1 MPTSTSANIHAMSG
15 SFEKSVKGGTKVKCA
30 PPKSKYV
37 EHILL
42 ATQSGE
48 AGVAEVFRTLTHRL
62 RDSTWTVAFKALI
75 IVHLMIKEGVAD
87 VTLRYLSVAPRNRLA
102 INSFTDVQTQGQ
114 NIRVY
119 SEYLLARAQAF
130 EMGHCDYVRNG
141 ERHMKRLSVD
151 KGLLRETELVQD
163 QIKALVRCDL
173 LSNDYDSNEI
183 SLTAFRLLTR
193 DLLNLFDV
201 ENQAVMS
208 VLSHYFEMSRP
219 DAERAITIYKT
230 FCKQTDQVVQYLSV
244 ARQYEY
250 ATRLEIP
257 KLKHAPTSL
266 AASLQEYL
274 DDKDFEV
281 NRRQY
286 LAEQEAKKSGKPFS
300 KPSQPAVSSTKTPT
314 PFDEKPT
321 TQPAAATASAKGP
334 NTNLIDF
341 FESIEQNQQTTETNP
356 FLRQP
361 QQPQPTGF
369 QQPQPTGF
377 QQPQSTGFQQPQ
389 STGFQ
394 QPQTTGFQQP
404 QQTGFAPEQQAVNG
418 FGLNGAP
425 TNPYAQSLM
434 QQQPPPQPLQA
445 QYTGAGFGGYGP
457 QPSQQSFAP
466 GNDFGQQ
473 AQQFQTPA
481 QTHAP
486 AQLQPQP
493 TNPFR
498 QSMMAIGGS
507 GGFGSLG
514 QPQQQ
519 QQHQQQQQQQQ
530 SLQRSATNP
539 FARNQISSIPEGG
552 PPPQQ
557 LPPQTSSPF
566 SQQQPSFQTQQQ
578 PLQAQLTGTN
588 PFARNQTPTQQPTPP
603 VSPPNA
609 LQVQPTGSTN
619 PFRQSMF
626 VNQQT
631 GQGWQNSPQATM
643 GGLENLQTVPIFP
656 RPGQAP
662 QQQQQSPWG

>member
-1 MPTSTSANIHAMSG
+1 MSS

-75 IVHLMIKEGVAD
+75 IVHLMIKEGVQD
-87 VTLRYLSVAPRNRLA
+87 VTLRYLAVAPRNRLA

-119 SEYLLARAQAF
+119 SEYLLARAQAY
-130 EMGHCDYVRNG
+130 EKGNVDYVRNG
-141 ERHMKRLSVD
+141 ERHVKRLTVD
-151 KGLLRETELVQD
+151 KGLLRETEIVQE
-163 QIKALVRCDL
+163 QIRALVRCDL
-173 LSNDYDSNEI
+173 LSNDYENEI

-193 DLLNLFDV
+193 DLLSLFDV
-201 ENQAVMS
+201 ENLAMMNI
-208 VLSHYFEMSRP
+208 LSHYFEMSRP
-219 DAERAITIYKT
+219 DAERAIKIYKT
-230 FCKQTDQVVQYLSV
+230 FCKQTDQVVKYLSV

-286 LAEQEAKKSGKPFS
+286 LAEQDSKKGSKPFS
-300 KPSQPAVSSTKTPT
+300 KPSQPAASSTATKTPT
-314 PFDEKPT
+314 PFDEKPVL
-321 TQPAAATASAKGP
+321 PAVDTAKGP

-356 FLRQP
+356 FLRQQQQ

-377 QQPQSTGFQQPQ
+377 QQPQ
-389 STGFQ
+389 
-394 QPQTTGFQQP
+394 
-404 QQTGFAPEQQAVNG
+404 QTGFMPQQDMNSFGMNG
-418 FGLNGAP
+418 GA
-425 TNPYAQSLM
+425 TNPYGQPQM
-434 QQQPPPQPLQA
+434 QQQAPPQPLQT

-457 QPSQQSFAP
+457 QPTQQSFAT

-473 AQQFQTPA
+473 QQFQSPQQTPS
-481 QTHAP
+481 P
-486 AQLQPQP
+486 GPLQPQT

-498 QSMMAIGGS
+498 ASMMATGGS
-507 GGFGSLG
+507 GGLGSFG

-519 QQHQQQQQQQQ
+519 QQPQQ
-530 SLQRSATNP
+530 SLQRSATTSNP
-539 FARNQISSIPEGG
+539 FARKIQSIPEDG
-552 PPPQQ
+552 P
-557 LPPQTSSPF
+557 SP
-566 SQQQPSFQTQQQ
+566 QQQPQPFTQQQTGFQPQQQ
-578 PLQAQLTGTN
+578 PLQVQPTGTN
-588 PFARNQTPTQQPTPP
+588 PFARNPSPAQQPTPP
-603 VSPPNA
+603 ISPPNA

-631 GQGWQNSPQATM
+631 GQGWQNGPQATM
-643 GGLENLQTVPIFP
+643 GGMENLQTLHVFP
-656 RPGQAP
+656 RPGAP
-662 QQQQQSPWG
+662 QQQQQQQQSPWG